1 MSNQLKSTPLQIAEY
16 IKDEIELGM
25 LKPGDKLPS
34 ERELVKKLSVSRS
47 SVREAI
53 KYLSTMEYLESFKR
67 KGTFVSK
74 KYIENKYANAQ
85 LNNILKFA
93 PIFDLMEV
101 RMFLEEQ
108 FIVLAVKRA
117 TDSDIEKLNKV
128 LDKIKKENDNTDFL
142 KADLEFHLTLAE
154 STHNVVI
161 VELMKVIIKRIYDN
175 AEAFIESSSKT
186 REITINTFTE
196 IVLQIEMR
204 NVGTAELLY
213 HNHIHLVDDI
223 LKDQLLK

>member
-16 IKDEIELGM
+16 IKDEIELGK

-34 ERELVKKLSVSRS
+34 ERELVKELSVSRS

-53 KYLSTMEYLESFKR
+53 KYLSTMEYLESVKR

-85 LNNILKFA
+85 LNNILKVA

-117 TDSDIEKLNKV
+117 TDLDIEKLNKV
-128 LDKIKKENDNTDFL
+128 LSKIEKENDNTAFL

-186 REITINTFTE
+186 REITINTFKK
-196 IVLQIEMR
+196 IVLQIEKR